1 MPQSETK
8 LFQVRLTDAEKR
20 GIKSLAAREGLTLR
34 QAILTAF
41 EAWEEKL
48 QSRGLPADR
57 RPTQEAP
64 SVTPGGGHVP
74 DQEDT
79 SRAWLRRATG
89 LDWSKCP
96 AARRLHG
103 KTGSVWVARGTRVPV
118 DAVLSAVAEGE
129 SFLEIAEVFKIS
141 LQQLIAILQF
151 AAEHVGPDAP
161 AK

>member
-20 GIKSLAAREGLTLR
+20 CIKSLAAREGLTLR
-34 QAILTAF
+34 QAILQAF
-41 EAWEEKL
+41 EAWEERL
-48 QSRGLPADR
+48 QSRGLPANWR
-57 RPTQEAP
+57 LAEEAP
-64 SVTPGGGHVP
+64 SVTPGGDHVP
-74 DQEDT
+74 GEEDT
-79 SRAWLRRATG
+79 SRAWLRRAVG
-89 LDWSKCP
+89 LDWSKCQ
-96 AARRLHG
+96 AAQKIQG

-151 AAEHVGPDAP
+151 AAEHVGLDAP
-161 AK
+161 TK